1 MRQRKMV
8 VVLGLLASAVFMYLA
23 VRRLDFG
30 ALKTV
35 LAGSKVFPWVP
46 FAVLSYVCGHVVRGL
61 RCRLLVRREANLRV
75 MTASNIVV
83 VGYAAN
89 NVFPARLGELVRAGM
104 LAERTGIPVAQSLMV
119 TFIERVLDGLAI
131 LLLLVIGTTQGE
143 APEWT
148 HQLVRVAL
156 LVFGGACGV
165 MMLAVSSPGLVLS
178 GASRIGHRLGTKW
191 HDRLVGLATSITNAG
206 ACLRDPRDAIVIGLY
221 SILVWVL
228 ETGLFLAILPMF
240 GIAPSFTA
248 AAVAMSVTNLGL
260 LVPSSPG
267 FIGPFHF
274 FCSRAL
280 MTKGIDE
287 PTALAYAAVV
297 HLAFYIPVTIW
308 GGAALLWYGVEVG
321 ATAALTRTARLTGK
335 KHDLNGLEV
344 QELAPVA
351 PLRIDEKA
359 TAFTLT
365 LVESL
370 VVEEGKRGDPE
381 ALAEAGDFVHGQL
394 DSLPPQLKV
403 MFEAGMSFFR
413 FMTRVRYL
421 RGYCDLSLATRQKW
435 TRAWAESRYALFRK
449 LMKPVR
455 ATALLAY
462 NDHPNVRSVLVGE
475 RSSILPSAGI
485 VREPKPKSVKTPAP
499 QAVKSTSG
507 GVAK

>member
-1 MRQRKMV
+1 MRHRKT
-8 VVLGLLASAVFMYLA
+8 VVLLGLMASAVFMYLA
-23 VRRLDFG
+23 VRRLDF
-30 ALKTV
+30 ASLRAVFASTQ
-35 LAGSKVFPWVP
+35 LFPWIP
-46 FAVLSYVCGHVVRGL
+46 LGILSYVAGHVVRGM
-61 RCRLLVRREANLRV
+61 RCRLLVRREANLRLV
-75 MTASNIVV
+75 TASNIVV

-131 LLLLVIGTTQGE
+131 LLLLVIGTTQGQ

-178 GASRIGHRLGTKW
+178 GASRLGNKLGTKW

-206 ACLRDPRDAIVIGLY
+206 ACLRDPADAILIVVY
-221 SILVWVL
+221 SVVVWVL
-228 ETGLFLAILPMF
+228 ETGLFVAILPMF

-248 AAVAMSVTNLGL
+248 GAVAMSVTNLGL

-267 FIGPFHF
+267 FVGPFHF

-297 HLAFYIPVTIW
+297 HLAFYIPVTLW
-308 GGAALLWYGVEVG
+308 GAAAMLWYGVEVG
-321 ATAALTRTARLTGK
+321 ATAALTRKAREAGK
-335 KHDLNGLEV
+335 TTTVNGLV
-344 QELAPVA
+344 IHELAPVA
-351 PLRIDEKA
+351 AARADVPA
-359 TAFTLT
+359 SAFTLT
-365 LVESL
+365 LVES
-370 VVEEGKRGDPE
+370 VVIAEGQK
-381 ALAEAGDFVHGQL
+381 AEAKALRDAADFVHNQL
-394 DSLPPQLKV
+394 DALPPQLKV

-413 FMTRVRYL
+413 FVTRLRYL
-421 RGYCDLSLATRQKW
+421 RGFCELSLETRQKW

-462 NDHPNVRSVLVGE
+462 NDHPLVRKTLVGE
-475 RSSILPSAGI
+475 ARPAVVAAADLVRDKDKEKEKRPSRPSSPG
-485 VREPKPKSVKTPAP
+485 VE
-499 QAVKSTSG
+499 AVE
-507 GVAK
+507 